1 MRTCRFP
8 LLSSLVAI
16 VIVGITLQSAAAP
29 ELAPLDIQQATPDK
43 PITLRDRLVVGL
55 QARINFEVAFCD
67 NLAEKVQTGQLPEQL
82 VDETFFW
89 ARQRTQSP
97 RNGHHYRPIT
107 YFIPAMRARADKLHI
122 SLDPPPAPSSASSSF
137 VDSLIERT
145 FFPFR

>member
-8 LLSSLVAI
+8 LLLSLVTIA
-16 VIVGITLQSAAAP
+16 IVGITLQSAAAP

-67 NLAEKVQTGQLPEQL
+67 RVAEKVQQGVLPEQL

-89 ARQRTQSP
+89 ARQRAQSV

-107 YFIPAMRARADKLHI
+107 YFMPAMRARAEKLRI
-122 SLDPPPAPSSASSSF
+122 SLDSPPAPSSASSSF